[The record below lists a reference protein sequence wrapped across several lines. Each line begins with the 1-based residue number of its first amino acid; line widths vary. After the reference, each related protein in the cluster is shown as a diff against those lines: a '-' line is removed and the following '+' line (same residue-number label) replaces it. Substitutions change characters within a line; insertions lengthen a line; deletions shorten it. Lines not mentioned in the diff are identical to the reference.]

1 MPGCQVVLPTT
12 VIFGD
17 PNIAAEGVQLE
28 PEPVVAVEPE
38 PAVAVEPEPVMAV
51 EPELEPAV
59 AVEPELEPAE
69 EPDELSEPACKRLPM
84 EALIAEVGGTTHAQG
99 MTTRYEDLSSRI
111 PPATQPILLDMFT
124 SGLQFME
131 VSKVQMV
138 HDCTSLDLISDRC
151 DHLKTAV
158 LEDRARLVEKHATVP
173 GQRELLLQNLE
184 VALLPGT
191 HSSSGMSYN
200 LINLRLDEAEE
211 ERQSA
216 ADRLGPGA

>member
-51 EPELEPAV
+51 EPELEPAM

-69 EPDELSEPACKRLPM
+69 EPDKLSEPARKRLHM

-151 DHLKTAV
+151 DALKTAV
-158 LEDRARLVEKHATVP
+158 LEDRARLVEKLATVP
-173 GQRELLLQNLE
+173 GQGELLLQNRIASRDAFL
-184 VALLPGT
+184 
-191 HSSSGMSYN
+191 
-200 LINLRLDEAEE
+200 
-211 ERQSA
+211 
-216 ADRLGPGA
+216 